1 MKFFIICILFLF
13 SIIPLF
19 SQEVTQ
25 NIRGTVIEKETR
37 SELNGAI
44 VSVDGVENAI
54 TTSTDAKGNFR
65 LTGVSIGRHTVKV
78 KYIGY
83 YDLVMNNIIVN
94 AGKETI
100 LTIEMVEAITKL
112 EEVTITDSKKG
123 DANNDMSTVSNK
135 NFSTEEANRYAGSR
149 GDPARMASNFA
160 GVNGADD
167 SRNDIVIRG
176 NSPAGVLWRVEG
188 INIPNPNHFAVP
200 GTTGGPVSILNN
212 KTFGNSDFMTGA
224 FAAEYGNTNA
234 GVFDIRLR
242 NGNNEKHEFTLQ
254 FGLLGMEAAA
264 EGPLSKKSGATYLV
278 TYRYSTLKLLG
289 GLHIPIGTSAIP
301 GYQDASFKLNFPT
314 KKAGNFSVFG
324 IGGTSDVFVKLSD
337 KKYDEIEL
345 YGNNNRDQFL
355 QTSMGVVGV
364 SHSKSINEKTL
375 IKTTL
380 SAYGQEVVAK
390 DDIFR
395 RNQTTYIAD
404 TIFPKMRYTFKFG
417 KYALNFNLTHKFSAK
432 TTLKTG
438 ITAEYLLFNLRD
450 SNFVEST
457 KKWDVR
463 ENYVGNT
470 MLIQPFVQVKYK
482 PHERVAINIG
492 LHGQYLTLNGSS
504 SIEPRAGI
512 RWNFANTQWL
522 SFGYGMHSQMQ
533 PNYIYFHQTLN
544 ANGQYEMNNK
554 NLGFTRAQ
562 HFVLGYEKKFKQTS
576 RIVMEAYYQ
585 SLSNVPIDT
594 YSSSYSLLNQGSM
607 FNPPYPG
614 KLANNGTGS
623 NYGVEFTLE
632 RYFNKSFFLLY
643 TVTVYESKYK
653 GSDGV
658 TRNTDYNG
666 NYVTNLLLGKEIKIG
681 STGRKSFTISGKL
694 TSAGG
699 RRYSPANVAASQ
711 VAGNLVEVDSLRNTL
726 QFHSYFRFDIK
737 IGYKI
742 STKKTTHEIAFDLV
756 NIFNNKNIL
765 GLTYAPDPSNPTAN
779 PIKQEYQL
787 GFLPLF
793 YYRVDF

>member
-1 MKFFIICILFLF
+1 MKFFIIFFFLF
-13 SIIPLF
+13 SSVLTVF

-37 SELNGAI
+37 SELFGAI
-44 VSVDGVENAI
+44 VSVDGIENAI
-54 TTSTDAKGNFR
+54 TTSTDEKGNFR
-65 LTGVSIGRHTVKV
+65 LIGVSIGRHTVKV
-78 KYIGY
+78 KYMGY
-83 YDLVMNNIIVN
+83 YDLVLNNIIVN

-100 LTIEMVEAITKL
+100 LTIEMVEAIAKL
-112 EEVTITDSKKG
+112 EEVNITDSKKG

-135 NFSTEEANRYAGSR
+135 NFSMEEANRYAGSR

-345 YGNNNRDQFL
+345 YGDNNRDQFL

-380 SAYGQEVVAK
+380 SAYGQQVVAK
-390 DDIFR
+390 DDIFY
-395 RNQTTYIAD
+395 RNSTTFITD

-417 KYALNFNLTHKFSAK
+417 KYAINFNLTHKFSPK

-438 ITAEYLLFNLRD
+438 VTAEYLLFNLRD
-450 SNFVEST
+450 SNLVESIN
-457 KKWDVR
+457 KWDVR

-482 PHERVAINIG
+482 PHERVAINVG

-544 ANGQYEMNNK
+544 ASGQYEMNNK

-562 HFVLGYEKKFKQTS
+562 HFVLGYEKKFQRTS

-585 SLSNVPIDT
+585 SLYNVPIDT

-614 KLANNGTGS
+614 KLVNNGTGS

-658 TRNTDYNG
+658 NRNTDYNG

-681 STGRKSFTISGKL
+681 STGRKVFTISGKL

-711 VAGNLVEVDSLRNTL
+711 AVGNLVEVDSLRNTL

-765 GLTYAPDPSNPTAN
+765 GLTYAPDPSNPGAN